1 MPLHRPSQAPL
12 KSMRKRQVHPR
23 PRLLRCSVLDFHVPL
38 RLRQGLLD
46 NPPLGKRN
54 DLPAV
59 LPIRPLPVGQSLGD
73 HDHVLHWQ
81 RPPLLAWGSSRLLLR
96 RREYRLGK
104 LGPDRRVRVT
114 ARIQH
119 PGNDAGA
126 EGVVEDVRDGWHVGL
141 GCIADAEP
149 EAGFGSGGGHNSLQA
164 FLFCQGK

>member
-1 MPLHRPSQAPL
+1 MPFHRPSQAPL
-12 KSMRKRQVHPR
+12 ESMRKRQVHPR
-23 PRLLRCSVLDFHVPL
+23 PRLLRRPVLDLHVPL
-38 RLRQGLLD
+38 RLRQRLLD

-54 DLPAV
+54 DLHAV

-73 HDHVLHWQ
+73 HDHVLHGQ
-81 RPPLLAWGSSRLLLR
+81 RPPLLAWELLLR

-104 LGPDRRVRVT
+104 LGPDRRVRVA

-126 EGVVEDVRDGWHVGL
+126 EGVVEDVRDGRHVGL
-141 GCIADAEP
+141 GCIADAER
-149 EAGFGSGGGHNSLQA
+149 EAGFGGGGGHNSLQA